1 LPVAYG
7 IAVTTVVVGGN
18 TQQPQGRCILRVDCV
33 GRLCRRQHGGSH
45 LVISGK
51 KQCLGVFSL
60 QAAIL
65 GQQGHNF
72 AVIGHGSLE
81 ITALLVESGQQQ
93 GVNRLV
99 RAGLFQLVETHQNF
113 RIGCLYITFAVGI
126 TRQQICTAIKQTL
139 ELQLGGSPNAHVHQ
153 TSKNRQRQ
161 RTQDQQPATSGR
173 TGSLGGKRLVVE
185 EKLALEFE
193 FKGLA
198 LGPQRSGH

>member
-1 LPVAYG
+1 
-7 IAVTTVVVGGN
+7 
-18 TQQPQGRCILRVDCV
+18 
-33 GRLCRRQHGGSH
+33 
-45 LVISGK
+45 
-51 KQCLGVFSL
+51 
-60 QAAIL
+60 
-65 GQQGHNF
+65 
-72 AVIGHGSLE
+72 
-81 ITALLVESGQQQ
+81 
-93 GVNRLV
+93 
-99 RAGLFQLVETHQNF
+99 
-113 RIGCLYITFAVGI
+113 VGI

-198 LGPQRSGH
+198 LGVADLARSVLGIEVGKLFLVEGTVQSLLNGRRA